1 MQKHVNKLI
10 AFLVLAG
17 SMAVAGQAQTTGR
30 LQLRA
35 TIPFEF
41 NVGQKTMP
49 AGEYTITQINPSS
62 DRTVLQLRR
71 SDGRSTTLVQMNNVI
86 GTAGDG
92 ARLVFNRYGRQHY
105 FSQVWTSAGAT
116 GWEAPK
122 ARPELASLKPV
133 RETVAVN
140 VR

>member
-1 MQKHVNKLI
+1 MKKHINQLV
-10 AFLVLAG
+10 AFLVLTG
-17 SMAVAGQAQTTGR
+17 SMAVVAQAQTTGR
-30 LQLRA
+30 LHLRA

-86 GTAGDG
+86 GTAGSTISHKG
-92 ARLVFNRYGRQHY
+92 GHRPAK
-105 FSQVWTSAGAT
+105 SAGKLRKRDKNL
-116 GWEAPK
+116 PVFY
-122 ARPELASLKPV
+122 RPEK
-133 RETVAVN
+133 R
-140 VR
+140 